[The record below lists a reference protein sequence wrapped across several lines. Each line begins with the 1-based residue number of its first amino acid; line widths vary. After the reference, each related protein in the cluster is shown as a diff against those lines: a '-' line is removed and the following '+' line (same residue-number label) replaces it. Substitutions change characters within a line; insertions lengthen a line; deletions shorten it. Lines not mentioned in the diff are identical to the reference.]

1 MKNNTWSGRFTT
13 DIDSDVLE
21 FSQSLSVDIVLYD
34 VDIHVTQTHAE
45 MLYKCKHI
53 TKTDFQKISSGLNK
67 VKKLADQGKLPWTV
81 KLEDVHMNIEN
92 CLVKMIGPLGKKI
105 HLGRSRNDLVTTDLR
120 IYLRELSEF
129 TILKLNSLRL
139 SLAKLAKKHS
149 TDLFPGYT
157 HLQIAQP
164 VVFGHHLLAWA
175 EMFERDVFRLQ
186 HVISMMNVLPLGSAA
201 MSGTSLKIDRK
212 FVAKKLGFSKLS
224 TNSMDAVSDRD
235 YVIDL
240 AYSNSIIMMHLSRI
254 CEEIVLWMNPQFDL
268 IDVDQSFCTGSSIMP
283 QKKNPDVAELV
294 RGKTGSVYGNLV
306 GLLTLMKGLPLTYN
320 RDLQEDKE
328 QVFNSVDT
336 TISCIEIMA
345 KMIPTVIL
353 NKKRSTELAGS
364 AFSTATDIAE
374 YLSIKGMPF
383 REAHHLVGKIVKFCE
398 DNRCSLDEVS
408 QDSFK
413 KFSKL
418 IDDDIYTKINP
429 SNTVKSRSNK
439 GDTSPKL
446 VEKEAVRLIKELKK
460 FEKK

>member
-1 MKNNTWSGRFTT
+1 
-13 DIDSDVLE
+13 
-21 FSQSLSVDIVLYD
+21 
-34 VDIHVTQTHAE
+34 
-45 MLYKCKHI
+45 
-53 TKTDFQKISSGLNK
+53 
-67 VKKLADQGKLPWTV
+67 
-81 KLEDVHMNIEN
+81 
-92 CLVKMIGPLGKKI
+92 
-105 HLGRSRNDLVTTDLR
+105 
-120 IYLRELSEF
+120 
-129 TILKLNSLRL
+129 
-139 SLAKLAKKHS
+139 
-149 TDLFPGYT
+149 
-157 HLQIAQP
+157 
-164 VVFGHHLLAWA
+164 
-175 EMFERDVFRLQ
+175 
-186 HVISMMNVLPLGSAA
+186 
-201 MSGTSLKIDRK
+201 
-212 FVAKKLGFSKLS
+212 
-224 TNSMDAVSDRD
+224 
-235 YVIDL
+235 
-240 AYSNSIIMMHLSRI
+240 
-254 CEEIVLWMNPQFDL
+254 MNPQFDL

-336 TISCIEIMA
+336 TISCIEIMT